1 MPQKKQK
8 KRTYATFK
16 ATNMGLCTSC
26 IRRRRRRRMRE
37 SPSSS
42 NSETEP
48 LLAQSTASA
57 EATARERSYSY
68 ETRWACT
75 VDALTKHGKLPS
87 QEQANKI
94 LEGLATTLNGLD
106 ADKGRKGTI
115 TNEARVLLVDLKET
129 VNALERWGE
138 EKNYDS
144 KLQTMIYNLRLLS
157 QSPSVSESLYSLLP
171 SLSSSVT
178 LRTILLNALLILTY
192 NITRRVSSVAS
203 TVESVAQTIETAME
217 KADTVVR
224 GVEEVAEG
232 IELAAGGALD
242 GVAAASATQDERRR
256 KEKEKEAH
264 EAVNSVEEGVRRVEE
279 GVTQMAGGSGK
290 VNEPVSLNEAERR
303 KLVIDT
309 LREALVSAHHT
320 HPGDNALAT
329 LRSMLTL
336 GEGYIRSATSQPPQR
351 PRRVPSPTFEVKVT
365 PSLEPELPSS
375 LRDTFSAPSTDPFI
389 STSTTTKA
397 RDDRDPDDQEHLWLR
412 DLESRIL
419 ADLKVMLE
427 RIAGDRSVDGLVD
440 RFKQVVQDI
449 STRPDEAQEGA
460 NEDGTNMGKEKAV
473 QNDQST
479 EHLLQSTF
487 TILRRATDDP
497 SYVEQGSGEGF
508 TKDMDALAEEWGS
521 LVDEEEDEDGERTP
535 RQARQQIERERE
547 HLRIFVRE
555 LSSFLN
561 SLENDKTTQRLVHA
575 FRHLQDDFSG
585 YLYSS
590 NTEVA
595 STAARIGA
603 QQLHLNL
610 IRDVIGYL
618 VPKIIGNAI
627 TFSAPHSS
635 SQSFTLPLPLPRV
648 ELKAP
653 QTGVVE
659 GVVDMRG
666 MVVDVSVQDEHR
678 RRSRPW
684 WRFWNRDKDREEEYW
699 WGDRIRDSRM
709 EDSFYSTASNS
720 GSMGESP
727 GGHEEGDSDHVHDSW
742 LAQFLTPTSVRVKRS
757 EEIVIDFSS
766 SPEIVDE
773 DQRAL
778 EVERET
784 GYQVDERTPLLHRSN
799 SASSGTGLQKTN
811 THKSQ
816 IDTSTRTTSR
826 AHIAIDGLFVE
837 LPPSPAHQ
845 SRLRHRHHTETERTI
860 SFENISFYV
869 DYVLWKILGY
879 RDEGIV
885 DLDVTFRSTNAD
897 GGSGTAGVVEMDV
910 EFDLGS
916 PSAGDDDVG
925 PATKPIQIHSLAL
938 SLPSADILDLDLSL
952 SSNRHPLLTSLLLE
966 PIAIPLAKWV
976 MRKEVERA
984 AGETLRVVLEE
995 AGNRAIVLSQ
1005 VLGGYG
1011 GKGWWDVIMGG
1022 GSGSHSDDDKDSD
1035 EEETQTKTDVDVGL
1049 RGIDVRI
1056 TSPTDDQSHE
1066 SEGGAE
1072 TEPQLEIAVGVAP
1085 QIVDSSKAA
1094 PEQPVHLD
1102 LERAIDQTA
1111 QEVSKDVRDEVQEVV
1126 EEAAAVTGTVR
1137 GILKGAKGGVKGN
1150 GGNGTCRK
1158 QVRYQESGSFIVRE
1172 GEESEPGKEAWRSD
1186 VFDYW

>member
-1 MPQKKQK
+1 
-8 KRTYATFK
+8 
-16 ATNMGLCTSC
+16 
-26 IRRRRRRRMRE
+26 MRE
-37 SPSSS
+37 SPPTS

-48 LLAQSTASA
+48 LLGQSTASA
-57 EATARERSYSY
+57 EATARERFYSY

-94 LEGLATTLNGLD
+94 LKGLATTLNGLD
-106 ADKGRKGTI
+106 ANKGRKGTI

-129 VNALERWGE
+129 VDALERWGE

-144 KLQTMIYNLRLLS
+144 KLQNMIHNLRLLS
-157 QSPSVSESLYSLLP
+157 QSPSISESLYSLLP

-203 TVESVAQTIETAME
+203 TVESVAQTVETAME

-224 GVEEVAEG
+224 GVEEVAQG

-242 GVAAASATQDERRR
+242 GVAASSTAQEGHRG

-279 GVTQMAGGSGK
+279 GVTQMAGGAVKES
-290 VNEPVSLNEAERR
+290 EPVNLNEAERR

-309 LREALVSAHHT
+309 LREALVSAHQT
-320 HPGDNALAT
+320 HPGDNALDA
-329 LRSMLTL
+329 LRGMLTL
-336 GEGYIRSATSQPPQR
+336 GEGYIRSATSQLPQR
-351 PRRVPSPTFEVKVT
+351 PPRVPSPTFKVKVT
-365 PSLEPELPSS
+365 PTLEPELPSS
-375 LRDTFSAPSTDPFI
+375 LRDTFSALSTDPFL
-389 STSTTTKA
+389 STSTATKD
-397 RDDRDPDDQEHLWLR
+397 RDDHDPDDQELLWLR

-427 RIAGDRSVDGLVD
+427 RVAGDRSVDGLVD
-440 RFKQVVQDI
+440 RFKQVVQDV

-460 NEDGTNMGKEKAV
+460 NEDGSSTGKEKAV
-473 QNDQST
+473 QDDQST
-479 EHLLQSTF
+479 QHLLQSTF
-487 TILRRATDDP
+487 TILRRAAEDA
-497 SYVEQGSGEGF
+497 SYVEQGSEEGF

-521 LVDEEEDEDGERTP
+521 LIDEEDEEDGERTP
-535 RQARQQIERERE
+535 RQARQQIEKERD

-561 SLENDKTTQRLVHA
+561 SLENDKTTQRLVRA
-575 FRHLQDDFSG
+575 FRHLQDDFTG

-590 NTEVA
+590 NTDVA

-610 IRDVIGYL
+610 IRDVIGYI

-627 TFSAPHSS
+627 TFSSPHSS

-666 MVVDVSVQDEHR
+666 MVVDVSVQDEHK

-699 WGDRIRDSRM
+699 WGDRIRDSRL
-709 EDSFYSTASNS
+709 EDSFYSTASIS
-720 GSMGESP
+720 GSMGESA
-727 GGHEEGDSDHVHDSW
+727 GGDEGGDGDHEHDSW

-766 SPEIVDE
+766 SLEIVDE

-778 EVERET
+778 EVERDR
-784 GYQVDERTPLLHRSN
+784 GYQVNGEEIDERTPLLHHST

-816 IDTSTRTTSR
+816 IETSTRTTSR
-826 AHIAIDGLFVE
+826 AHITIDGLFVE
-837 LPPSPAHQ
+837 LPPSPVHQ
-845 SRLRHRHHTETERTI
+845 SRLRHRDHTETERTI

-869 DYVLWKILGY
+869 DYVLWKVLGY

-916 PSAGDDDVG
+916 SSAGDDDVG
-925 PATKPIQIHSLAL
+925 PPTKPIQIHSLVL

-966 PIAIPLAKWV
+966 PIAIPLAKWA

-995 AGNRAIVLSQ
+995 AGNRAVVLSQ

-1022 GSGSHSDDDKDSD
+1022 GSGSHSDDDKGSD

-1056 TSPTDDQSHE
+1056 TSPTDDQEESQSHE
-1066 SEGGAE
+1066 PEGGVE
-1072 TEPQLEIAVGVAP
+1072 TEPQLEIAVGIAP
-1085 QIVDSSKAA
+1085 QIIDSSKAA

-1102 LERAIDQTA
+1102 IERAIDQTA
-1111 QEVSKDVRDEVQEVV
+1111 QEVSNDVRDEVQEVV

-1158 QVRYQESGSFIVRE
+1158 QVRYQESGSFIARKGE
-1172 GEESEPGKEAWRSD
+1172 GSEPGEEPWRSD